1 MVNLIMEICFQIASL
16 AEQMNE
22 LYPLEKLD
30 ERRQRRDRA
39 LMELAKLKKNHNLQ

>member
-1 MVNLIMEICFQIASL
+1 MKIFLQIASL
-16 AEQMNE
+16 AEQMNK

-30 ERRQRRDRA
+30 ERRHRRDRA